1 MTRRQHLADRRRSLG
16 YSQESLA
23 EELDVDRSTVARWE
37 RGECDPQ
44 PVSRPMLATLLQ
56 VSWEELEALLGA
68 ANSPAVS
75 CFPPARVITGLVVT
89 APDVDLC
96 ECDDMKRRELLRLLS
111 VTGTLVA
118 LPQTDSADADQAA
131 QTAQALDL
139 DQYEQLNIHLWQV
152 FALSQSKRLVYPAVG
167 QQLRL
172 LTAGLEQA
180 KTAALHQRLC
190 ALAGDL
196 YQLAGEIFFDSN
208 RYTDAA
214 FCYTLAANAG
224 KEAGSHDLWACALTR
239 HAFVSMYEHRFPQAA
254 SMLSLAARVAAR
266 GDTQLSTRQWVA
278 AVQAQGFAVLGD
290 LDACNRALD
299 TADQVRT
306 LSEPVTSSG
315 WLRFDGS
322 RLAEERGT
330 CYLRLGR
337 ADLAES
343 ALTEALNRAVSLRR
357 RGSVLTDLAMLGIQR
372 HNVDQVLHYGGAA
385 VALAEQTQ
393 SSGYVGRKLQ
403 DLRAQLGPLAA
414 DNRVSQLTE
423 HISQLARIA

>member
-1 MTRRQHLADRRRSLG
+1 MARRQHLADRRRSLG
-16 YSQESLA
+16 HSQESLA
-23 EELDVDRSTVARWE
+23 EKLGVDRSTVARWE
-37 RGECDPQ
+37 RGECGPQ
-44 PVSRPMLATLLQ
+44 PVIRPVLAALLQ
-56 VSWEELEALLGA
+56 VTREELEVLLSSA
-68 ANSPAVS
+68 DS
-75 CFPPARVITGLVVT
+75 PPASPFSSTRVVTGPVVT

-118 LPQTDSADADQAA
+118 LPQTDNTETSQVAPP
-131 QTAQALDL
+131 AQALDL
-139 DQYEQLNIHLWQV
+139 DQYEQLNIHLWQT
-152 FALSQSKRLVYPAVG
+152 FALSQSKRLVYPMVG

-172 LTAGLEQA
+172 LTASLEEA

-190 ALAGDL
+190 TLACDL

-224 KEAGSHDLWACALTR
+224 QEAGSHDLWACALTR
-239 HAFVSMYEHRFPQAA
+239 HAFVSMYERRFPQAA
-254 SMLSLAARVAAR
+254 SMLSMAARVAAR

-278 AVQAQGFAVLGD
+278 AVQAQGFAALGD

-306 LSEPVTSSG
+306 LSGPVAGSG

-330 CYLRLGR
+330 CYLQLGR

-343 ALTEALNRAVSLRR
+343 ALSEALNRAVSLRR
-357 RGSVLTDLAMLGIQR
+357 RGSVLTDLAMLGIQC
-372 HNVDQVLHYGGAA
+372 HDVDQVLHYGGAA

-403 DLRAQLGPLAA
+403 DLRVQLGPLAA
-414 DNRVSQLTE
+414 DSRISQLTE